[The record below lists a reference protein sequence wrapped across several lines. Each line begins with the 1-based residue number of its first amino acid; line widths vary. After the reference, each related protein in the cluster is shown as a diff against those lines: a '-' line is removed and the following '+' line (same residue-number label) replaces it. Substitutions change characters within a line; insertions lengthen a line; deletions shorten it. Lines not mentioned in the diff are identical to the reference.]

1 MTRTILAGFGLVL
14 ATSAA
19 AFDSGSTGADGAL
32 TPNVNTEVQLPPSG
46 ILNYT
51 SIDIPAGVTVRFR
64 RNALNTPVV
73 LLVSGNATIAGTI
86 DISGRKAADSFGAG
100 SGNVAD
106 DGLPGDGGPGGYGGG
121 RGGLTD
127 VSPTGTP
134 RGGQAGTGPGGGRPS
149 SNNLND
155 SGCWGGSASFATQGT
170 RPGSNCGS
178 VTAGTYANP
187 ELLPLI
193 GGSGGAGGNGS
204 TSAGGSGGGGG
215 GGALL
220 LAVSGTL
227 NVTGSI
233 LANGGAGGDYG
244 ASYGAPGVGSV
255 GGGGS
260 GGAIRLVA
268 TTMSGN
274 GTINAIGAGTGVHP
288 NVGNQGNAG
297 VGRIR
302 LEAENFTRTAAT
314 NPAYTF
320 SAPRSLGLADVP
332 VIRIIRVAGVDA
344 PANPTGNADIV
355 LPANTPNPVQVV
367 IRTSN
372 VPLGTTVEVINTPPR
387 GQPVSTV
394 STGLAGTVAEATA
407 TASINLIDGPSVLL
421 AALSFSVSGPQ
432 AQALSHYTEGEPV
445 TRVEL
450 ASSLDGGTRTVL
462 VTESG
467 RRVTL

>member
-14 ATSAA
+14 ASSVA

-32 TPNVNTEVQLPPSG
+32 APNVNTEVQLPPSG

-64 RNALNTPVV
+64 RNSLNTAVV

-86 DISGRKAADSFGAG
+86 DVGGTRAADSFGAG

-106 DGLPGDGGPGGYGGG
+106 DGLPGEGGPGGFGGG
-121 RGGLTD
+121 RGGLANPSTAAG
-127 VSPTGTP
+127 SP
-134 RGGQAGTGPGGGRPS
+134 RSGQSGLGPGGGRSPIS
-149 SNNLND
+149 DLNNQF
-155 SGCWGGSASFATQGT
+155 CWGPAGSFGTQGET
-170 RPGSNCGS
+170 PGCG
-178 VTAGTYANP
+178 AAAAPNYANP

-193 GGSGGAGGNGS
+193 GGSGGSGGNGNVS
-204 TSAGGSGGGGG
+204 TGGSGGGGG
-215 GGALL
+215 GGAIL

-227 NVTGSI
+227 TVTGSI
-233 LANGGAGGDYG
+233 LANGGAGGNIG
-244 ASYGAPGVGSV
+244 AARAQTGVGTV

-268 TTMSGN
+268 TTLTGN
-274 GTINAIGAGTGVHP
+274 GAITAIGAGSGTYTNSGS
-288 NVGNQGNAG
+288 QGTAG

-344 PANPTGNADIV
+344 PASPTGNADIV

-367 IRTSN
+367 IQTSN

-387 GQPVSTV
+387 GQPSSSV
-394 STGLAGTVAEATA
+394 STGLAGTVAQATA
-407 TASINLIDGPSVLL
+407 TANINLIDGPSVLL

-432 AQALSHYTEGEPV
+432 AQALSHYTGGEPV

-450 ASSLDGGTRTVL
+450 ASSLDGGARTVL

>member
-106 DGLPGDGGPGGYGGG
+106 DGLPGEGGPGGYGGG
-121 RGGLTD
+121 RGGLADPSTA
-127 VSPTGTP
+127 VGSPRT
-134 RGGQAGTGPGGGRPS
+134 GQAGLGPGGGRPS
-149 SNNLND
+149 TSDLNNVA
-155 SGCWGGSASFATQGT
+155 CWGGAGTFATQGAH
-170 RPGSNCGS
+170 PGCGTS
-178 VTAGTYANP
+178 APLAYANP

-204 TSAGGSGGGGG
+204 TSTGGSGGGGG

-233 LANGGAGGDYG
+233 VANGGGGGDIGANYG
-244 ASYGAPGVGSV
+244 AAGVGSV

-274 GTINAIGAGTGVHP
+274 GTINAIGAGTGVWP
-288 NVGNQGNAG
+288 NIGNRGNAG

-320 SAPRSLGLADVP
+320 SAPRPLGLADVP

-344 PANPTGNADIV
+344 PADPTGNADIV

-387 GQPVSTV
+387 GQPSSVE

-407 TASINLIDGPSVLL
+407 TANINLIDGPSVLL

>member
-1 MTRTILAGFGLVL
+1 MKRITLAGLSLLL
-14 ATSAA
+14 ASSVA
-19 AFDSGSTGADGAL
+19 AFDSGSTGVDGAL

-51 SIDIPAGVTVRFR
+51 SINIPTGVTVRFR

-86 DISGRKAADSFGAG
+86 DVSGQKAADSFGAG

-106 DGLPGDGGPGGYGGG
+106 DGLPGDGGPGGFAGG
-121 RGGLTD
+121 RGGLADPSTAAG
-127 VSPTGTP
+127 SPRTGQS
-134 RGGQAGTGPGGGRPS
+134 GIGPGGGRAAS
-149 SNNLND
+149 GNL
-155 SGCWGGSASFATQGT
+155 SWGFCPGGGASFSSIGNPRECGATAA
-170 RPGSNCGS
+170 P
-178 VTAGTYANP
+178 TYANP

-193 GGSGGAGGNGS
+193 GGSGGAGGNGNLS
-204 TSAGGSGGGGG
+204 TGGSGGGGG

-220 LAVSGTL
+220 IAVSGTL

-233 LANGGAGGDYG
+233 IANGGSGGNMGANAG
-244 ASYGAPGVGSV
+244 ASGIGTV

-268 TTMSGN
+268 TTLSGN
-274 GTINAIGAGTGVHP
+274 GTISATGGGTGVHP
-288 NVGNQGNAG
+288 NSDSQGNAG

-302 LEAENFTRTAAT
+302 LEAETFTRTAAT
-314 NPAYTF
+314 NPPYTF

-332 VIRIIRVAGVDA
+332 VIRIIRVAGIDA
-344 PANPTGNADIV
+344 PASPTGNADIV

-367 IRTSN
+367 IQTSN

-387 GQPVSTV
+387 GHPSSTV
-394 STGLAGTVAEATA
+394 STGLAGTVAQATA
-407 TASINLIDGPSVLL
+407 TANINLVDGPSVLL
-421 AALSFSVSGPQ
+421 AALSFAVSGTQ
-432 AQALSHYTEGEPV
+432 AQALSHYTGGEPV
-445 TRVEL
+445 ARVEL

>member
-106 DGLPGDGGPGGYGGG
+106 DGLPGEGGPGGYGGG
-121 RGGLTD
+121 RGGLADPSTTAG
-127 VSPTGTP
+127 SPRTGQT
-134 RGGQAGTGPGGGRPS
+134 GLGPGGGRSAS
-149 SNNLND
+149 SELNN
-155 SGCWGGSASFATQGT
+155 GFCWGGAASFGTQGET
-170 RPGSNCGS
+170 PGCGA
-178 VTAGTYANP
+178 VAAPVYANP

-193 GGSGGAGGNGS
+193 GGSGGAGGNGNV
-204 TSAGGSGGGGG
+204 TTGGSGGGGG
-215 GGALL
+215 GGAIL

-233 LANGGAGGDYG
+233 IANGGGGGNIG
-244 ASYGAPGVGSV
+244 ANRLQPGVGTV

-268 TTMSGN
+268 TTLSGN
-274 GTINAIGAGTGVHP
+274 GSITAVGAGSGSYA
-288 NVGNQGNAG
+288 NVSNSGNAG

-302 LEAENFTRTAAT
+302 LEADNITRSAAT
-314 NPAYTF
+314 NPAFTF
-320 SAPRSLGLADVP
+320 SAPRSLGLANVP
-332 VIRIIRVAGVDA
+332 VIRIIRVAGIDS
-344 PANPTGNADIV
+344 PADPTGNADIV